1 MEAHSLVNGA
11 LRLVQP
17 DEKSGLR
24 VNVDTIL
31 LAHFARPKAGERI
44 LEIGCAHGAIS
55 LILAK
60 RGTLLS
66 PRGFDVTGVDIR
78 PDLVEL
84 ARANAESNG
93 LKAEFVA
100 ADVREYK
107 KIAPAQS
114 FDRIVVNPPYDEAE
128 SSRRSP
134 SDGRAAA
141 LLQALGESP
150 FLGPLGQDGF
160 LVFGEVGAVGDGLEH
175 GFLSARGQPR
185 RTARTPSRSVA
196 ATIAARLS
204 ASISV
209 RLRLPKRTM

>member
-1 MEAHSLVNGA
+1 MEQHSLINGA

-100 ADVREYK
+100 ADVRE
-107 KIAPAQS
+107 
-114 FDRIVVNPPYDEAE
+114 
-128 SSRRSP
+128 
-134 SDGRAAA
+134 
-141 LLQALGESP
+141 
-150 FLGPLGQDGF
+150 
-160 LVFGEVGAVGDGLEH
+160 
-175 GFLSARGQPR
+175 
-185 RTARTPSRSVA
+185 
-196 ATIAARLS
+196 
-204 ASISV
+204 
-209 RLRLPKRTM
+209 

>member
-1 MEAHSLVNGA
+1 MEPHSLMNGA

-60 RGTLLS
+60 RGTLLQQ
-66 PRGFDVTGVDIR
+66 RGFDVTGVDIR

-93 LKAEFVA
+93 LKAEFLA

-114 FDRIVVNPPYDEAE
+114 FRPMTKRRVAAAARATGAQ
-128 SSRRSP
+128 RRSTA
-134 SDGRAAA
+134 RAA
-141 LLQALGESP
+141 
-150 FLGPLGQDGF
+150 
-160 LVFGEVGAVGDGLEH
+160 
-175 GFLSARGQPR
+175 R
-185 RTARTPSRSVA
+185 SR
-196 ATIAARLS
+196 I
-204 ASISV
+204 
-209 RLRLPKRTM
+209 

>member
-1 MEAHSLVNGA
+1 MEPHSLVNGA

-24 VNVDTIL
+24 VNVDTVL

-60 RGTLLS
+60 RGTLL
-66 PRGFDVTGVDIR
+66 PQRGFDVTGVDIR
-78 PDLVEL
+78 PDLVGL

-107 KIAPAQS
+107 KNRSGAELRQNSGEPAL
-114 FDRIVVNPPYDEAE
+114 
-128 SSRRSP
+128 RRSAEQP
-134 SDGRAAA
+134 PQPQRRARCGAPR
-141 LLQALGESP
+141 LLLHA
-150 FLGPLGQDGF
+150 
-160 LVFGEVGAVGDGLEH
+160 
-175 GFLSARGQPR
+175 
-185 RTARTPSRSVA
+185 
-196 ATIAARLS
+196 
-204 ASISV
+204 
-209 RLRLPKRTM
+209 

>member
-1 MEAHSLVNGA
+1 MEAHSLMNGA

-31 LAHFARPKAGERI
+31 LAHFARPKSGERI

-66 PRGFDVTGVDIR
+66 QRGFDVTGVDIR
-78 PDLVEL
+78 PDLVGL

-93 LKAEFVA
+93 LKAKFVA

-114 FDRIVVNPPYDEAE
+114 FDRIVEQPPQPERRARCGAPRLLLHARGYNPRRAL
-128 SSRRSP
+128 SSEKP
-134 SDGRAAA
+134 G
-141 LLQALGESP
+141 QARP
-150 FLGPLGQDGF
+150 RYARGQDG
-160 LVFGEVGAVGDGLEH
+160 
-175 GFLSARGQPR
+175 
-185 RTARTPSRSVA
+185 RTFR
-196 ATIAARLS
+196 AARQ
-204 ASISV
+204 I
-209 RLRLPKRTM
+209 

>member
-60 RGTLLS
+60 RGTLLP

-107 KIAPAQS
+107 KS
-114 FDRIVVNPPYDEAE
+114 L
-128 SSRRSP
+128 RR
-134 SDGRAAA
+134 RAST
-141 LLQALGESP
+141 E
-150 FLGPLGQDGF
+150 
-160 LVFGEVGAVGDGLEH
+160 
-175 GFLSARGQPR
+175 
-185 RTARTPSRSVA
+185 
-196 ATIAARLS
+196 
-204 ASISV
+204 
-209 RLRLPKRTM
+209 